1 MFMPSSLKK
10 EAIWSLKCTQPKLV
24 SINLVVFFRY
34 LADVCEIESRMKYL
48 RVNYVCYC
56 VR

>member
-24 SINLVVFFRY
+24 SINLVVF
-34 LADVCEIESRMKYL
+34 LDIWQM
-48 RVNYVCYC
+48 YVKLSPG
-56 VR
+56 